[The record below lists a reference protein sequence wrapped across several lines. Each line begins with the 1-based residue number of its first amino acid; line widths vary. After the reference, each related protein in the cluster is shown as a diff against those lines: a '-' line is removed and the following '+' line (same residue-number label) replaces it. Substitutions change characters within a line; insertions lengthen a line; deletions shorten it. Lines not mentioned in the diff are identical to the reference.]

1 MLGSSEAESVAT
13 LRAQVDWVNFARGA
27 SIVSSFDDS
36 ELDFS
41 SRIF

>member
-1 MLGSSEAESVAT
+1 MNPAAT
-13 LRAQVDWVNFARGA
+13 LRVRGDWVNFARDA
-27 SIVSSFDDS
+27 SIVSGFDDS